1 MASGAAFLLSFFL
14 VLFHYK
20 IRREKKRELSWRLI
34 EPTHA
39 KAYCWIPNW
48 VGLGL
53 LLLFLA
59 QNKKEKTKKTT
70 PHQRVGWD
78 AQAKVHLSEIAANET
93 QFWFFFGGVF
103 AGFFFSGY
111 FVERKEKPNKT
122 KQRKQTKRVCF

>member
-1 MASGAAFLLSFFL
+1 
-14 VLFHYK
+14 LFHYK
-20 IRREKKRELSWRLI
+20 SRREKKKRAELETNRANSRQGLL
-34 EPTHA
+34 
-39 KAYCWIPNW
+39 WIPNW

-59 QNKKEKTKKTT
+59 QTRKKTKKTT

-103 AGFFFSGY
+103 AGFLFWIL
-111 FVERKEKPNKT
+111 
-122 KQRKQTKRVCF
+122 C